1 MSQPLT
7 AFCQVPSKL
16 ILCGEHSVLYGSTAL
31 SLAVDLPTTC
41 QIEFSAAAQNETTP
55 AQRFQIAL
63 PDLNVHSETG
73 EKQWRQ
79 ELQEIDKRNC
89 AFQSAPE
96 QTPAPLTHP
105 QQLILLC
112 LHQIE
117 RIHPLPSGLWQIKI
131 HSENWLGRG
140 MGSSAAV
147 ILATLMGVARIVP
160 LELSREQLL
169 QMATE
174 VECYQHGRSSGLDP
188 ATLLAKTVIEYKIPG
203 QLEPLN
209 FSEFPLQAWLIDTGK
224 PVSNTGQCV
233 LQVREKFAGNDAL
246 WHEFAQVVQQIKFA
260 WQHNQQ
266 TEFVEGIRHNQR
278 LLEQIGVVPAKIR
291 RFIRELDNLG
301 EHACAKVCGA
311 GAVKGDAA
319 GVVVYF
325 GEQAPDK
332 LCHSMGFKSQP
343 LELVHP

>member
-41 QIEFSAAAQNETTP
+41 QIEFSASAQNES
-55 AQRFQIAL
+55 RFQIDL
-63 PDLNVHSETG
+63 PDLNVHSETS

-79 ELQEIDKRNC
+79 ELQEINKRHH
-89 AFQSAPE
+89 AFQSEPQQA
-96 QTPAPLTHP
+96 PAPLTHP

-112 LHQIE
+112 LQQID

-147 ILATLMGVARIVP
+147 ILATLQGIARIVQ
-160 LELSREQLL
+160 LELSHERLL
-169 QMATE
+169 QIATE
-174 VECYQHGRSSGLDP
+174 VECYQHGQSSGLDP

-203 QLEPLN
+203 LLEPLN
-209 FSEFPLQAWLIDTGK
+209 LSEFPLQAWLIDTGQ

-233 LQVREKFAGNDAL
+233 LKVREHFADNDAL
-246 WHEFAQVVQQIKFA
+246 WHEFAQVVQQIKLA
-260 WQHNQQ
+260 WQNNQQ

-278 LLEQIGVVPAKIR
+278 LLEQIGVVPTKIR
-291 RFIRELDNLG
+291 TFIRELDNLSA
-301 EHACAKVCGA
+301 HACAKVCGA
-311 GAVKGDAA
+311 GAVQGDAA
-319 GVVVYF
+319 GVLVYF
-325 GEQAPDK
+325 GEQAPDT
-332 LCHSMGFKSQP
+332 LCHSMGFKSRP